1 MEKCSDPYGE
11 NHVVQAYAT
20 SDFTAWQNL
29 GVALPLSA
37 RHAGIEFRPSVVF
50 NEKTNLFVMWYEDR
64 GIGETGY
71 AVAVSKT
78 PGGPFRTTHTNV
90 TMPGSGKIG
99 DFNIF
104 VDDDGV
110 AYHVRTG
117 FDIVRLNANF
127 TGPTTLV
134 ASFQT
139 PKRSEGP
146 TMFKRNGYY
155 YVTAGTVCCACVGG
169 ASIYVL
175 ASPNIAGPYHY
186 LGDVG
191 SVPGHVYDPHSPENY
206 VTKAQGSAIF
216 KVGENIVWL
225 GNQWNSGLK
234 ETPPGPR
241 NHDLLYW
248 ARFEFEEERD
258 FNRSDSHPPTIKQLE
273 YMRETVFQLPHS
285 KLN

>member
-1 MEKCSDPYGE
+1 
-11 NHVVQAYAT
+11 
-20 SDFTAWQNL
+20 
-29 GVALPLSA
+29 
-37 RHAGIEFRPSVVF
+37 
-50 NEKTNLFVMWYEDR
+50 
-64 GIGETGY
+64 
-71 AVAVSKT
+71 
-78 PGGPFRTTHTNV
+78 
-90 TMPGSGKIG
+90 
-99 DFNIF
+99 
-104 VDDDGV
+104 
-110 AYHVRTG
+110 
-117 FDIVRLNANF
+117 
-127 TGPTTLV
+127 
-134 ASFQT
+134 
-139 PKRSEGP
+139 
-146 TMFKRNGYY
+146 MFKRNGYY

-273 YMRETVFQLPHS
+273 YTRETVFQLPHS

>member
-1 MEKCSDPYGE
+1 MLESSSGL
-11 NHVVQAYAT
+11 
-20 SDFTAWQNL
+20 AWFSMKKQPFRD
-29 GVALPLSA
+29 VARTEALERLA
-37 RHAGIEFRPSVVF
+37 M
-50 NEKTNLFVMWYEDR
+50 LLLCQD
-64 GIGETGY
+64 
-71 AVAVSKT
+71 

-191 SVPGHVYDPHSPENY
+191 MSQAMC
-206 VTKAQGSAIF
+206 TIRTAQKI
-216 KVGENIVWL
+216 
-225 GNQWNSGLK
+225 
-234 ETPPGPR
+234 
-241 NHDLLYW
+241 
-248 ARFEFEEERD
+248 
-258 FNRSDSHPPTIKQLE
+258 
-273 YMRETVFQLPHS
+273 M
-285 KLN
+285 